1 MCGIVGYIGANKA
14 VDVLVPALKRLEY
27 RGYDSAGVAT
37 VNGHGLEICKAI
49 GKIANLEAQLTT
61 AGVPAGTLGIA
72 HTRWATHGRPSEA
85 NAHPHVDCR
94 NHLAV
99 VHNGIIEN
107 HQHLRS
113 SLTAKGHQF
122 RSQTDTEVIAHL
134 IESHRAA
141 AGGDLMEA
149 ISRSVRELR
158 GSFAIACI
166 AADQPDM
173 LVAVRGGGSPLVLG
187 LGKDEAFLASDIPA
201 LVGRT
206 RDVVVL
212 EEGDMAILKRGHAS
226 VQRMDGRV
234 VRRTGRPIDVNAE
247 AVERGGFAHFM
258 LKEIFE
264 QPDAV
269 RNTLAERIGASSAD
283 VHLEGIGLDDRDL
296 ASLSR
301 VSFVACGTSWHA
313 SMVGRYLIEEWARLS
328 ADAEIASELRHRH
341 PVPEPGLLA
350 VPISQSGETADTLA
364 AARLVR
370 SLGTRLVAI
379 SNIVGSSL
387 AREADG
393 VLYTRGGVE
402 IGVAA
407 TKTFTAQ
414 LAAITLLSLKIA
426 LARGAVD
433 SHFSKDII
441 ARLLAV
447 PMLMRRT
454 LEQSE
459 SIRKIAAQFADKRD
473 FLFLGRGLHYP
484 MALEGALKLKEISYQ
499 HAEGYPAGEMKHGP
513 IALIER
519 DTPVVALA
527 TCGATL
533 ASMASNIQEVK
544 AREGFVIAIVT
555 EGDDT
560 TTGIADIR
568 IPIPRAPQWLQP
580 FLVAI
585 PLQLL
590 AYHLATLRGTDVD
603 QPRNLAKSVTV
614 E

>member
-1 MCGIVGYIGANKA
+1 MCGIVGYIGTSTA

-37 VNGHGLEICKAI
+37 INGHGLEICKAL
-49 GKIANLEAQLTT
+49 GKISNLEAQF
-61 AGVPAGTLGIA
+61 AKVGSPAGSLGIA
-72 HTRWATHGRPSEA
+72 HTRWATHGRPCEV
-85 NAHPHVDCR
+85 NAHPHVDCD

-107 HQHLRS
+107 HQQLRA
-113 SLTAKGHQF
+113 SLTAKGHTF

-134 IESHRAA
+134 IETHRRQI
-141 AGGDLMEA
+141 GGDLIEA
-149 ISRSVRELR
+149 ISRAVKELK

-166 AADQPDM
+166 AEDRPDM

-187 LGKDEAFLASDIPA
+187 LGNDETFLASDIPA
-201 LVGRT
+201 LLGRGLEA
-206 RDVVVL
+206 VVL
-212 EEGDMAILKRGHAS
+212 EEGDVAILTRGKAS
-226 VQRMDGRV
+226 IQRLDGRT
-234 VRRTGRPIDVNAE
+234 VRRRATPISMNAQ
-247 AVERGGFAHFM
+247 AVERNGYAHFM

-269 RNTLAERIGASSAD
+269 QSTLAGRIATSKAS
-283 VHLEGIGLDDRDL
+283 VQLEGLGLEDRDL

-301 VSFVACGTSWHA
+301 VSFLACGTSWHA
-313 SMVGRYLIEEWARLS
+313 ALLGKYLVEEWARLS
-328 ADAEIASELRHRH
+328 AEAEIASELRHRR
-341 PVPEPGLLA
+341 PVAEPGLLA

-364 AARLVR
+364 GSRLIK
-370 SLGTRLVAI
+370 SLGTRVVAI

-393 VLYTRGGVE
+393 VLYTRGGLE

-407 TKTFTAQ
+407 TKTFTTQ
-414 LAAITLLSLKIA
+414 IAAVTLLALKIA

-433 SHFSKDII
+433 THFSTDII
-441 ARLLAV
+441 AKLLAL
-447 PMLMRRT
+447 PDLMRKA
-454 LEQSE
+454 LEQSDA
-459 SIRKIAAQFADKRD
+459 IRKIAEPLVDKKD
-473 FLFLGRGLHYP
+473 FLYLGRGLQYP

-513 IALIER
+513 IALIESG
-519 DTPVVALA
+519 TPVVALA
-527 TCGATL
+527 PCGPTL

-544 AREGFVIAIVT
+544 ARDGFVIAIVT
-555 EGDDT
+555 EGDEASK
-560 TTGIADIR
+560 GIADVQ
-568 IPIPRAPQWLQP
+568 IPIPRAPHWLQP
-580 FLVAI
+580 FLTAI

-590 AYHLATLRGTDVD
+590 AYHLATLRGADVD

>member
-1 MCGIVGYIGANKA
+1 MCGIVGYIGASTA

-37 VNGHGLEICKAI
+37 INGHGLEICKAL
-49 GKIANLEAQLTT
+49 GKISNLEAQF
-61 AGVPAGTLGIA
+61 AKVGSPSGTLGIA
-72 HTRWATHGRPSEA
+72 HTRWATHGRPCEV
-85 NAHPHVDCR
+85 NAHPHVDCA
-94 NHLAV
+94 NKLAV

-107 HQHLRS
+107 HQQLRA

-134 IESHRAA
+134 IESYRSKTS
-141 AGGDLMEA
+141 GDLVAA
-149 ISRSVRELR
+149 ISAAVKELK

-166 AADQPDM
+166 AWDRPDM

-187 LGKDEAFLASDIPA
+187 LGNDETFLASDIPA
-201 LVGRT
+201 LLGRS
-206 RDVVVL
+206 RDAIVL
-212 EEGDMAILKRGHAS
+212 EEGDVAILTRGNVAVH
-226 VQRMDGRV
+226 RLDGRP
-234 VRRTGRPIDVNAE
+234 VRRRANPIAVSAE
-247 AVERGGFAHFM
+247 AVERNGFAHFM

-264 QPDAV
+264 QPEAV
-269 RNTLAERIGASSAD
+269 QNTLAGRIDTSG
-283 VHLEGIGLDDRDL
+283 VGVQLEGLGLEDRDL

-301 VSFVACGTSWHA
+301 VSFMACGTSWHA
-313 SMVGRYLIEEWARLS
+313 ALLGKYLIEEWARLS
-328 ADAEIASELRHRH
+328 AEAEIASELRHRR
-341 PVPEPGLLA
+341 PVAEPGLLA

-364 AARLVR
+364 ASRLIQT
-370 SLGTRLVAI
+370 LGTRVVAI

-387 AREADG
+387 PREAQG
-393 VLYTRGGVE
+393 VLYTRGGLE

-407 TKTFTAQ
+407 TKTFTTQ
-414 LAAITLLSLKIA
+414 IAAVTLLALKIA

-433 SHFSKDII
+433 RHFAADII
-441 ARLLAV
+441 AKLLEV
-447 PMLMRRT
+447 PNMMRKA
-454 LEQSE
+454 LAQSDA
-459 SIRKIAAQFADKRD
+459 IRKIAEPLVGKKD
-473 FLFLGRGLHYP
+473 FLYLGRGLQYP

-513 IALIER
+513 IALIEAG
-519 DTPVVALA
+519 TPVVAIA
-527 TCGATL
+527 TCGPTL

-544 AREGFVIAIVT
+544 ARDGFVIAIVT

-560 TTGIADIR
+560 TKNVADVQ
-568 IPIPRAPQWLQP
+568 IPIPRAPHWLQP
-580 FLVAI
+580 FLTAI

-590 AYHLATLRGTDVD
+590 AYHLATLRGADVD

>member
-1 MCGIVGYIGANKA
+1 MCGIVGYIGSSPA

-37 VNGHGLEICKAI
+37 INGHGLEICKVP
-49 GKIANLEAQLTT
+49 GKISHLEARFTKV
-61 AGVPAGTLGIA
+61 GSPAGSLGIA

-85 NAHPHVDCR
+85 NAHPHVDCGSR
-94 NHLAV
+94 LAV

-107 HQHLRS
+107 HQLLRAM
-113 SLTAKGHQF
+113 LTANGHRF

-134 IESHRAA
+134 IESHRAHV
-141 AGGDLMEA
+141 GGDLVEA
-149 ISRSVRELR
+149 ISRSARELK

-166 AADQPDM
+166 AEDQPDM

-187 LGKDEAFLASDIPA
+187 LGHGEAFLASDIPA
-201 LVGRT
+201 LLGRSL
-206 RDVVVL
+206 DAVIL
-212 EEGDMAILKRGHAS
+212 EEGDVAILSAGKAAVR
-226 VQRMDGRV
+226 RIDGRSV
-234 VRRTGRPIDVNAE
+234 VRKPSPISMSTE
-247 AVERGGFAHFM
+247 AVERNGYAHFM

-269 RNTLAERIGASSAD
+269 QHTFAGRIDSPSSL
-283 VHLEGIGLDDRDL
+283 VELGLGLDDRHL

-301 VSFVACGTSWHA
+301 VSFMACGTSWHA
-313 SMVGRYLIEEWARLS
+313 ALLGRYLVEEWARLS
-328 ADAEIASELRHRH
+328 AEAEIASELRHRH
-341 PVPEPGLLA
+341 PVPESGLLA

-364 AARLVR
+364 ASRLVR
-370 SLGTRLVAI
+370 SMGTRVVAI
-379 SNIVGSSL
+379 SNIAGCSL

-393 VLYTRGGVE
+393 VLYTRGGLE

-407 TKTFTAQ
+407 TKTFTTQ
-414 LAAITLLSLKIA
+414 IAAVTLLALKIA

-433 SHFSKDII
+433 SHFANDII
-441 ARLLAV
+441 STLRALPGMMRKTLA
-447 PMLMRRT
+447 
-454 LEQSE
+454 QSDA
-459 SIRKIAAQFADKRD
+459 IRKIAEPLADKRD
-473 FLFLGRGLHYP
+473 FLFLGRGLQYP

-513 IALIER
+513 IALIESG
-519 DTPVVALA
+519 TPVVALA
-527 TCGATL
+527 PCGPTL

-544 AREGFVIAIVT
+544 ARDGFVIAVVT
-555 EGDDT
+555 EGDDAT
-560 TTGIADIR
+560 KGVADVQ
-568 IPIPRAPQWLQP
+568 IPIPRAPHWLQP
-580 FLVAI
+580 FLTAI

-590 AYHLATLRGTDVD
+590 AYHLATLRGADVD

>member
-1 MCGIVGYIGANKA
+1 MCGIVGYIGTSKA

-37 VNGHGLEICKAI
+37 INGHGLEICKAL
-49 GKIANLEAQLTT
+49 GKISNLEAQF
-61 AGVPAGTLGIA
+61 AKVGSPAGSLGIA
-72 HTRWATHGRPSEA
+72 HTRWATHGRPCEM
-85 NAHPHVDCR
+85 NAHPHVDCT
-94 NHLAV
+94 NTLAV

-107 HQHLRS
+107 HQQLRA
-113 SLTAKGHQF
+113 SLTSKGHTF

-134 IESHRAA
+134 IESHRGK
-141 AGGDLMEA
+141 GGDLTEA
-149 ISRSVRELR
+149 ISRAVKELK

-166 AADQPDM
+166 SEDQPDM

-187 LGKDEAFLASDIPA
+187 LGNDETFLASDIPA
-201 LVGRT
+201 LLGRSLEAII
-206 RDVVVL
+206 L
-212 EEGDMAILKRGHAS
+212 EEGDIAILTRGKAAVH
-226 VQRMDGRV
+226 RLDGRA
-234 VRRTGRPIDVNAE
+234 VRRRPNPISMSAE
-247 AVERGGFAHFM
+247 AVERNGYAHFM

-269 RNTLAERIGASSAD
+269 QTTLAGRVDGSKAA
-283 VHLEGIGLDDRDL
+283 VTLEGLGLEDRDL

-301 VSFVACGTSWHA
+301 VSFMACGTSWHA
-313 SMVGRYLIEEWARLS
+313 ALLGKYLIEEWARLS
-328 ADAEIASELRHRH
+328 AEADIASELRHRR
-341 PVPEPGLLA
+341 PVAEPGLLA

-364 AARLVR
+364 GSRLVK
-370 SLGTRLVAI
+370 SLGTRVVAI

-393 VLYTRGGVE
+393 VLYTRGGLE

-407 TKTFTAQ
+407 TKTFTTQ
-414 LAAITLLSLKIA
+414 IAAVTLLSLKIA

-433 SHFSKDII
+433 SHFANDII
-441 ARLLAV
+441 SKLLAL
-447 PMLMRRT
+447 PDLMRKA
-454 LEQSE
+454 LEQSDA
-459 SIRKIAAQFADKRD
+459 IRKIVEPLVDKKD
-473 FLFLGRGLHYP
+473 FLYLGRGLQYP

-513 IALIER
+513 IALIEAG
-519 DTPVVALA
+519 TPVVALA
-527 TCGATL
+527 PCGPTL

-544 AREGFVIAIVT
+544 ARDGYVIAIVT
-555 EGDDT
+555 EGDEATRDV
-560 TTGIADIR
+560 ADVQ
-568 IPIPRAPQWLQP
+568 IPIPRAAHWLQP
-580 FLVAI
+580 FLTAI

-590 AYHLATLRGTDVD
+590 AYHLATLRGADVD

>member
-1 MCGIVGYIGANKA
+1 MCGIVGYIGAARA

-37 VNGHGLEICKAI
+37 INGHGLDVCKAI
-49 GKIANLEAQLTT
+49 GKIANLEAQLTS
-61 AGVPAGTLGIA
+61 AGQPAGTLGIA
-72 HTRWATHGRPSEA
+72 HTRWATHGRPCEA
-85 NAHPHVDCR
+85 NAHPHVDCQNR
-94 NHLAV
+94 LAI

-107 HQHLRS
+107 HQQLRS
-113 SLTAKGHQF
+113 SLMAKGHRF
-122 RSQTDTEVIAHL
+122 RSETDTEVIAHL
-134 IESHRAA
+134 IESHRDKP
-141 AGGDLMEA
+141 GSDLMEA
-149 ISRSVRELR
+149 IARAVRELK

-166 AADQPDM
+166 ADDQPDM
-173 LVAVRGGGSPLVLG
+173 LVAVRGGGSPLVVG
-187 LGKDEAFLASDIPA
+187 FGADEALLASDIPA
-201 LVGRT
+201 LLGRS
-206 RDVVVL
+206 REVVVL
-212 EEGDMAILKRGHAS
+212 EEGDIAVLTRGNAAVH
-226 VQRMDGRV
+226 RLDGKP
-234 VRRTGRPIDVNAE
+234 VRRQPRPIDMNE
-247 AVERGGFAHFM
+247 NAVERGGFPHFM

-269 RNTLAERIGASSAD
+269 RDTFAERIVESKAGVRLD
-283 VHLEGIGLDDRDL
+283 GIGLEERDL

-301 VSFVACGTSWHA
+301 VSLVACGTSWHA
-313 SMVGRYLIEEWARLS
+313 ALVGKYLIEEWARLS
-328 ADAEIASELRHRH
+328 ADAEIASELRHRY
-341 PVPEPGLLA
+341 PVAEAGQLA
-350 VPISQSGETADTLA
+350 IPISQSGETADTLA
-364 AARLVR
+364 AMRLVR
-370 SLGTRLVAI
+370 TLGTRTVAI

-393 VLYTRGGVE
+393 VLYTRGGLE

-414 LAAITLLSLKIA
+414 IAAITLLALKIA

-433 SHFSKDII
+433 SHFSRDII
-441 ARLLAV
+441 AKLLAV
-447 PMLMRRT
+447 PMLMRKT

-459 SIRKIAAQFADKRD
+459 SIRRIAEQLVDKRD

-519 DTPVVALA
+519 GTPVVALA
-527 TCGATL
+527 LCGPTL

-555 EGDDT
+555 EGDET
-560 TTGIADIR
+560 TNDIADIQ
-568 IPIPRAPQWLQP
+568 IPIPRSPHWLQP
-580 FLVAI
+580 FLVAV

-590 AYHLATLRGTDVD
+590 AYHLATLRGADVD

>member
-1 MCGIVGYIGANKA
+1 MCGIVGYIGASPA

-37 VNGHGLEICKAI
+37 INGHGLEIRKAL
-49 GKIANLEAQLTT
+49 GKISNLEARL
-61 AGVPAGTLGIA
+61 AKVGSPAGSLGIA
-72 HTRWATHGRPSEA
+72 HTRWATHGRPCEV
-85 NAHPHVDCR
+85 NAHPHADCENR
-94 NHLAV
+94 LAV

-107 HQHLRS
+107 HQDLRAA
-113 SLTAKGHQF
+113 LTARGHLF

-134 IESHRAA
+134 IESHRSRSS
-141 AGGDLMEA
+141 GDLVEA
-149 ISRSVRELR
+149 IARAVKELK

-166 AADQPDM
+166 AEDRPDM

-187 LGKDEAFLASDIPA
+187 PGNDEAFLASDIPA
-201 LVGRT
+201 LLGRSLEA
-206 RDVVVL
+206 VVL
-212 EEGDMAILKRGHAS
+212 EEGDIAILTRGKAAVH
-226 VQRMDGRV
+226 RLDGRA
-234 VRRTGRPIDVNAE
+234 VRRRPNPISMSAE
-247 AVERGGFAHFM
+247 AVERNGYAHFM

-264 QPDAV
+264 QPEAV
-269 RNTLAERIGASSAD
+269 QNTLAGRVDTSAAT
-283 VHLEGIGLDDRDL
+283 VHLEGLNLEDRDL

-301 VSFVACGTSWHA
+301 VSFLACGTSWHA
-313 SMVGRYLIEEWARLS
+313 ALLGRYLIEDWARLP
-328 ADAEIASELRHRH
+328 AEAEIASELRHRR
-341 PVPEPGLLA
+341 PVAEGGLLA

-364 AARLVR
+364 ASRLLQ
-370 SLGTRLVAI
+370 SLGTRVVGI

-393 VLYTRGGVE
+393 VLYTRGGLE

-407 TKTFTAQ
+407 TKTFTTQ
-414 LAAITLLSLKIA
+414 IAAVTLLALKIA

-433 SHFSKDII
+433 SHF
-441 ARLLAV
+441 AREVISNLTAV
-447 PMLMRRT
+447 PAMMRKA
-454 LEQSE
+454 LAQS
-459 SIRKIAAQFADKRD
+459 SGIRKIAERLVNKGD
-473 FLFLGRGLHYP
+473 FLYLGRGLQYP

-513 IALIER
+513 IALIEPG
-519 DTPVVALA
+519 TPVVALA
-527 TCGATL
+527 PCGPTL
-533 ASMASNIQEVK
+533 PSMASNIQEVK

-560 TTGIADIR
+560 TKGVADVQ

-580 FLVAI
+580 FLTAI

-590 AYHLATLRGTDVD
+590 AYHLATLRGADVD

>member
-1 MCGIVGYIGANKA
+1 MCGIVGYIGTSTA

-37 VNGHGLEICKAI
+37 INGHGLEICKAL
-49 GKIANLEAQLTT
+49 GKISNLEAQF
-61 AGVPAGTLGIA
+61 AKVGSPSGSLGIA
-72 HTRWATHGRPSEA
+72 HTRWATHGRPCEV
-85 NAHPHVDCR
+85 NAHPHVDCD

-107 HQHLRS
+107 HQQLRA
-113 SLTAKGHQF
+113 SLTAKGHTF

-134 IESHRAA
+134 IEAHRRQ
-141 AGGDLMEA
+141 AGGDLIEA
-149 ISRSVRELR
+149 ISRAVKELK

-166 AADQPDM
+166 AEDRPDM

-187 LGKDEAFLASDIPA
+187 LGNDETFLASDIPA
-201 LVGRT
+201 LLGRGLEA
-206 RDVVVL
+206 VVL
-212 EEGDMAILKRGHAS
+212 EEGDIAILTRGKAS
-226 VQRMDGRV
+226 IQRLDGRT
-234 VRRTGRPIDVNAE
+234 VRRRATPISMNAQ
-247 AVERGGFAHFM
+247 AVERNGYAHFM

-269 RNTLAERIGASSAD
+269 QSTLAGRIDTSKAS
-283 VHLEGIGLDDRDL
+283 VQLEGLGLEDRDL

-301 VSFVACGTSWHA
+301 VSFLACGTSWHA
-313 SMVGRYLIEEWARLS
+313 ALLGKYLVEEWARLS
-328 ADAEIASELRHRH
+328 AEAEIASELRHRR
-341 PVPEPGLLA
+341 PVAEPGLLA

-364 AARLVR
+364 GSRLIK
-370 SLGTRLVAI
+370 SLGTRVVAI

-393 VLYTRGGVE
+393 VLYTRGGLE

-407 TKTFTAQ
+407 TKTFTTQ
-414 LAAITLLSLKIA
+414 IAAVTLLALKIA

-433 SHFSKDII
+433 THFSADII
-441 ARLLAV
+441 ATLLAL
-447 PMLMRRT
+447 PDLMRKA
-454 LEQSE
+454 LEQSDA
-459 SIRKIAAQFADKRD
+459 IRKIAEPLVDKKD
-473 FLFLGRGLHYP
+473 FLYLGRGLQYP

-513 IALIER
+513 IALIESG
-519 DTPVVALA
+519 TPVVALA
-527 TCGATL
+527 PCGPTL

-544 AREGFVIAIVT
+544 ARDGFVIAIVT
-555 EGDDT
+555 EGDEAT
-560 TTGIADIR
+560 KGVADVQ
-568 IPIPRAPQWLQP
+568 IPIPRAPYWLQP
-580 FLVAI
+580 FLTAI

-590 AYHLATLRGTDVD
+590 AYHLATLRGADVD